1 MRHAAVRVSFRKL
14 LVQRDQWDTSWGA
27 KKIIFLIRDID
38 DAANGGRVDGILS
51 IRGPEV
57 SRSSLG
63 VGSRHVQSPTPYAR
77 ALPSVHTYKQGPL
90 RSSALD
96 HDLPKISIQSS
107 LESPKNRRMRPTR
120 LPDPKPI
127 REGARE
133 PIYIRKK

>member
-14 LVQRDQWDTSWGA
+14 LVKRDQWDTSWGA

-90 RSSALD
+90 RFL
-96 HDLPKISIQSS
+96 
-107 LESPKNRRMRPTR
+107 
-120 LPDPKPI
+120 
-127 REGARE
+127 ARA
-133 PIYIRKK
+133 RAVGSGSVDCG